1 MLKFR
6 LPYTPP
12 DAATEYLDGQ
22 LFLPVWGGRTTT
34 ETRLI
39 VTDPV
44 SVSV

>member
-12 DAATEYLDGQ
+12 LGSTEYLDGD
-22 LFLPVWGGRTTT
+22 FYLPVWGGRTTT

-44 SVSV
+44 ST